1 MINLLTFSYKL
12 VRADSFYIFYFF
24 LAIGMGVIVG
34 FFASRAFERRVWR
47 VCMFSGVLILHV
59 ITADKVGIHFE
70 LLSLVFP
77 FK

>member
-34 FFASRAFERRVWR
+34 F
-47 VCMFSGVLILHV
+47 LHQGRLREGCG
-59 ITADKVGIHFE
+59 AYAC
-70 LLSLVFP
+70 SLGF
-77 FK
+77 